1 MSTMKGISFLL
12 HGKKV
17 SVTFNYTF
25 FRGITDV
32 MVFTGAPDSKILGL
46 ETVEII
52 QKTPSARER
61 AKEAIFRWR
70 IILPEGAKRKFYK
83 Q

>member
-1 MSTMKGISFLL
+1 MKGISFLL
-12 HGKKV
+12 YGRKV

-32 MVFTGAPDSKILGL
+32 MVFTGPPDSKILSP
-46 ETVEII
+46 ETVDVI
-52 QKTPSARER
+52 QKSPSARER

-70 IILPEGAKRKFYK
+70 VILSERAKRMFYT